1 MLDLKSVLKRLISEE
16 GDKPKAAEYANCW
29 KCNVFTEKGMDG
41 HMVGFFLND
50 GSLTGDTL
58 LRQYDYVTICLES
71 VNVQVLGLC
80 HDAGG
85 GNSRLT
91 LLLRDMIR
99 LKEDKVWLNEDYCYT
114 QSVFDPGRSVYF

>member
-50 GSLTGDTL
+50 GSLTGNTL

-71 VNVQVLGLC
+71 VNVHVLGIC
-80 HDAGG
+80 HGARG
-85 GNSRLT
+85 GNLRLT
-91 LLLRDMIR
+91 LLLRDMVK
-99 LKEDKVWLNEDYCYT
+99 LKEDKVWLNKPLCYT
-114 QSVFDPGRSVYF
+114 QSLFD